1 MGEDKKI
8 YGARIGVLDVQT
20 GEYKFSDVLNE
31 PLQWPVLLLDDYRM
45 ISITEAYDLV
55 TWKRTGS

>member
-8 YGARIGVLDVQT
+8 YDARIGVLDVQT

-31 PLQWPVLLLDDYRM
+31 PLQWPVLLLDD
-45 ISITEAYDLV
+45 
-55 TWKRTGS
+55 